1 MMRYM
6 SAASAVAGA
15 VSLSLSVSA
24 AAFDGSQPFICAA
37 IEILACEPGIKCE
50 QETAE
55 TVDLPQ
61 FLKISV
67 LDKTVVGTRPSGA
80 EVNAK
85 IELVRHAEQKMF
97 LQGVEK
103 TVGWSMA
110 IDEAKGRMTLTITDD
125 ENGYVVFGAC
135 TPR

>member
-1 MMRYM
+1 MKY
-6 SAASAVAGA
+6 ASAVSAITLA
-15 VSLSLSVSA
+15 VSLSSSVCA
-24 AAFDGSQPFICAA
+24 AAYDGSQPLICAA
-37 IEILACEPGIKCE
+37 IEILACEPGIRCQE
-50 QETAE
+50 ETAE
-55 TVDLPQ
+55 TVDLPR

-67 LDKTVVGTRPSGA
+67 SDKTVVGSRPSGTA
-80 EVNAK
+80 VNAK

-110 IDEAKGRMTLTITDD
+110 IDEEKGRMTLTISGD